1 MDIQK
6 QKNFIIRLT
15 YILVIIGLIFA
26 VLKYVI
32 PVFIPFI
39 IGFFISLLLKP
50 AINYITEK
58 GNIKRNK
65 VSIIVLIIFYSIFF
79 ILIGLFG
86 VKIFTSIKEIFNNLP
101 GFYINTVEPILKE
114 GVVWLRK
121 TVPQAD
127 TWLSNGFQSM
137 NDSILSFVKSMSS
150 TVVKAIVS
158 VAGGIP
164 SFFIKFLFTIVSS
177 FFFTIDYYKITRFI
191 LRQFSEKNQNIIIN
205 IKKNGIDTIFKFI
218 RAYAILITIT
228 FIELSIGLSILK
240 ISNSILIAALIA
252 IIDIL
257 PILGTGGILLP
268 WAIIS
273 IITGNIGLAIG
284 LVSLYLLILII
295 RQVLEPKIV
304 GNQIGLHPIVTLIC
318 MFVGAQLLGF
328 IGLFLLPI
336 LVTILKKMNDEGVI
350 RIFK

>member
-1 MDIQK
+1 M
-6 QKNFIIRLT
+6 
-15 YILVIIGLIFA
+15 
-26 VLKYVI
+26 
-32 PVFIPFI
+32 
-39 IGFFISLLLKP
+39 
-50 AINYITEK
+50 
-58 GNIKRNK
+58 
-65 VSIIVLIIFYSIFF
+65 
-79 ILIGLFG
+79 
-86 VKIFTSIKEIFNNLP
+86 
-101 GFYINTVEPILKE
+101 
-114 GVVWLRK
+114 
-121 TVPQAD
+121 
-127 TWLSNGFQSM
+127 
-137 NDSILSFVKSMSS
+137 
-150 TVVKAIVS
+150 
-158 VAGGIP
+158 
-164 SFFIKFLFTIVSS
+164 
-177 FFFTIDYYKITRFI
+177 
-191 LRQFSEKNQNIIIN
+191 
-205 IKKNGIDTIFKFI
+205 
-218 RAYAILITIT
+218 
-228 FIELSIGLSILK
+228 SIGLSILK

>member
-1 MDIQK
+1 M
-6 QKNFIIRLT
+6 
-15 YILVIIGLIFA
+15 FA
-26 VLKYVI
+26 ALKYVI
-32 PVFIPFI
+32 PIFIPFI
-39 IGFFISLLLKP
+39 IGFFISLILKP
-50 AINYITEK
+50 VINYITKK
-58 GNIKRNK
+58 GNIKRSWI
-65 VSIIVLIIFYSIFF
+65 SIITLIIFYLIFF
-79 ILIGLFG
+79 MLISLFG

-114 GVVWLRK
+114 GVAWLRK
-121 TVPQAD
+121 TVPQTD
-127 TWLSNGFQSM
+127 IWLSNGFENM

-150 TVVKAIVS
+150 TVVKAVVS

-164 SFFIKFLFTIVSS
+164 SFFIKILFTIVSS
-177 FFFTIDYYKITRFI
+177 FFFTIDYYKITKFI

-205 IKKNGIDTIFKFI
+205 IKKNGVDTILKFI

-228 FIELSIGLSILK
+228 FIELSVGLSILK

-257 PILGTGGILLP
+257 PILGTGGTLLP

-273 IITGNIGLAIG
+273 IVTGNISLAIG

>member
-1 MDIQK
+1 M
-6 QKNFIIRLT
+6 
-15 YILVIIGLIFA
+15 
-26 VLKYVI
+26 
-32 PVFIPFI
+32 PFI
-39 IGFFISLLLKP
+39 IGFFISLILKP
-50 AINYITEK
+50 VINYITKK
-58 GNIKRNK
+58 GNIKRSWI
-65 VSIIVLIIFYSIFF
+65 SIITLIIFYLIFF
-79 ILIGLFG
+79 MLISLFG

-114 GVVWLRK
+114 GVAWLRK
-121 TVPQAD
+121 TVPQTD
-127 TWLSNGFQSM
+127 IWLSNGFENM

-150 TVVKAIVS
+150 TVVKAVVS

-164 SFFIKFLFTIVSS
+164 SFFIKILFTIVSS
-177 FFFTIDYYKITRFI
+177 FFFTIDYYKITKFI

-205 IKKNGIDTIFKFI
+205 IKKNGVDTILKFI

-228 FIELSIGLSILK
+228 FIELSVGLSILK

-257 PILGTGGILLP
+257 PILGTGGTLLP

-273 IITGNIGLAIG
+273 IVTGNISLAIG

>member
-1 MDIQK
+1 
-6 QKNFIIRLT
+6 
-15 YILVIIGLIFA
+15 
-26 VLKYVI
+26 
-32 PVFIPFI
+32 
-39 IGFFISLLLKP
+39 
-50 AINYITEK
+50 
-58 GNIKRNK
+58 
-65 VSIIVLIIFYSIFF
+65 
-79 ILIGLFG
+79 
-86 VKIFTSIKEIFNNLP
+86 
-101 GFYINTVEPILKE
+101 
-114 GVVWLRK
+114 
-121 TVPQAD
+121 
-127 TWLSNGFQSM
+127 M

-336 LVTILKKMNDEGVI
+336 LVTILNKMNDEGVI